1 MRRVYVDKEDTVFLQ
16 AVLERLKCAHNNNP
30 KTADLLVTFRN
41 QPLMY
46 RYTFELQLLID
57 GRLIVGIEPTTT
69 LSPPP

>member
-1 MRRVYVDKEDTVFLQ
+1 MWTKRTPGLFLIHKKRV
-16 AVLERLKCAHNNNP
+16 
-30 KTADLLVTFRN
+30 
-41 QPLMY
+41 PLMY